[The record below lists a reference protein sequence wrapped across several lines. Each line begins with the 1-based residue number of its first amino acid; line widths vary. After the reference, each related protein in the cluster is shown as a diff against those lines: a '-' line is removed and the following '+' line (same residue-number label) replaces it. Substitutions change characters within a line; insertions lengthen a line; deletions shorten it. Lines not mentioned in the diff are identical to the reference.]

1 MKATTLIRKRVK
13 EIAEQTGIPYK
24 ASIKTRC
31 FLGRDLRM
39 VLCIDE
45 LPTMFVGQV
54 MLDKHAVMRDFVKN
68 ELPALCEQYA
78 KENDTKLLC
87 ALS

>member
-13 EIAEQTGIPYK
+13 EIAAQTGIPYK
-24 ASIKTRC
+24 AAIKTTWFDGDCRM
-31 FLGRDLRM
+31 FLR
-39 VLCIDE
+39 IDE
-45 LPTMFVGQV
+45 LPTIFVGQA

-78 KENDTKLLC
+78 KENGMKLLC